1 MKYLLVAAVVLV
13 AYWIW
18 RHNREEEAREARE
31 AREAAQ
37 RRQPP
42 AQPAIP
48 AQMVTCRHCG
58 VHLPQTDAT
67 KGLLGY
73 YCGKEHKRLAEG

>member
-37 RRQPP
+37 RQRPS
-42 AQPAIP
+42 QPAIP
-48 AQMVTCRHCG
+48 TQMVTCRHCG
-58 VHLPQTDAT
+58 VHLPQTEAT

-73 YCGKEHKRLAEG
+73 YCGKEHQRLAEG

>member
-1 MKYLLVAAVVLV
+1 MKYLLVIAVVLV

-18 RHNREEEAREARE
+18 RYNRQEEARDARE
-31 AREAAQ
+31 AQETAR

-42 AQPAIP
+42 APPARP
-48 AQMVTCRHCG
+48 DQMVTCRHCG
-58 VHLPQTDAT
+58 VHLPQSEAT